1 MKAKVYDIKGSA
13 DREIDIDESIFNI
26 EINDHLIHE
35 AVKNELA
42 NLRVGTAV
50 TKTRGF
56 IRGSQKKLYRQKN
69 TGRSRAGTAKS
80 PIRVGG
86 GIAFG
91 PQMRDY
97 SYSIGRKK
105 KRIAVKSV
113 FSKQMKEGNIKFVE
127 NFTIEDGKTKNA
139 VLILNKIA
147 KTNKVVFILKDDDK
161 LLKRAIR
168 NISGL
173 SFLVSERLNCKD
185 LFYAKEIIIQEG
197 ALEILS
203 KNLNKV

>member
-1 MKAKVYDIKGSA
+1 MKAKIYDINGSE
-13 DREIDIDESIFNI
+13 DREIDINESVFNS
-26 EINDHLIHE
+26 EVNDHLIYE
-35 AVKNELA
+35 AVNNELA
-42 NLRVGTAV
+42 NLRQGNAV

-56 IRGSQKKLYRQKN
+56 VKGSTKKLYRQKG
-69 TGRSRAGTAKS
+69 TGRARAGTAKS
-80 PIRVGG
+80 PVRVGG
-86 GIAFG
+86 GTAFG

-97 SYSIGRKK
+97 TYSIGRRK
-105 KRIAVKSV
+105 KRIAIKSV
-113 FSKQMKEGNIKFVE
+113 FSKQMKEGNVKFVE

-139 VLILNKIA
+139 VLIFKKIA
-147 KTNKVVFILKDDDK
+147 KTNKVVFILKEDDK
-161 LLKRAIR
+161 LLKRAVR

-197 ALEILS
+197 ALEVIS